1 MVRLKR
7 TKQELHDAYQREP
20 SVEELA
26 AELDEPVAK
35 VREMLRLEPG
45 VDSLDRQIGES
56 QGTSLGE
63 LIEDRNM
70 VTPADAAMQRL
81 MLGEVE
87 SILHE
92 LEESEREV
100 VRLRFG
106 LSGRSA
112 LTLDQM
118 GAELGVSRERVRQIE
133 QKTLAKLRRR
143 HEFGPA
149 RTLLDSP

>member
-1 MVRLKR
+1 
-7 TKQELHDAYQREP
+7 
-20 SVEELA
+20 
-26 AELDEPVAK
+26 
-35 VREMLRLEPG
+35 MLRLEPG

-112 LTLDQM
+112 LTLDQV

-133 QKTLAKLRRR
+133 QKTLA
-143 HEFGPA
+143 
-149 RTLLDSP
+149 